1 MANHKSA
8 LRQWR
13 RGLKRNAINRSNRS
27 LLRTQIKTLR
37 EAIKNNNQ
45 QEAKELL
52 PQTFSIIDRS
62 IKKGTI
68 NENKGSRYKSRLSH
82 QVELINASSSK

>member
-13 RGLKRNAINRSNRS
+13 RSLKRNAVNRSNRS
-27 LLRTQIKTLR
+27 VLRTQIKTLR

-45 QEAKELL
+45 QEAREML

-68 NENKGSRYKSRLSH
+68 NENKGNRYKSRLSH
-82 QVELINASSSK
+82 QVDLINAPSTK